1 VIDKEAIEHIEN
13 YFYLSQNHFIEG
25 DHALAAFFAIT
36 AIEETAKLLIVGGTN
51 LEPRRKA
58 SLIKETLN
66 HRKKYFSALINLI
79 DQSSYY
85 NYKVLPEKVREEV
98 DSWWNLDRL
107 MGIRNSCL
115 YLSFDGKGKPVIPK
129 NSVDFELATILVYV
143 AGVAIATLDEYIA
156 GLPVDWAKSIIDRA
170 ELFRSR
176 FLAE

>member
-1 VIDKEAIEHIEN
+1 MIDKEAIEHIEN
-13 YFYLSQNHFIEG
+13 YFNLSQSRFTEG

-58 SLIKETLN
+58 NLIKETFS
-66 HRKKYFSALINLI
+66 HRKKYISALINLI

-85 NYKVLPEKVREEV
+85 EVLPEKVREEV
-98 DSWWNLDRL
+98 DSWWDIDRF

-129 NSVDFELATILVYV
+129 NSVDFELASILVYV

-170 ELFRSR
+170 ELFRNR

>member
-1 VIDKEAIEHIEN
+1 MIDKEAIEHIEN
-13 YFYLSQNHFIEG
+13 YFNLSQNRFIEG

-51 LEPRRKA
+51 LELRRKA
-58 SLIKETLN
+58 SLIKETLS
-66 HRKKYFSALINLI
+66 HRKKYINALINLI

-85 NYKVLPEKVREEV
+85 KVLPEKVRKEV
-98 DSWWNLDRL
+98 DPWWDLDRL

-129 NSVDFELATILVYV
+129 NSVDFELASILVYV

-156 GLPVDWAKSIIDRA
+156 GLPVDWAKSILDRA

>member
-1 VIDKEAIEHIEN
+1 MIDKEAIEHIEN
-13 YFYLSQNHFIEG
+13 YFNLSQSRFIED

-58 SLIKETLN
+58 SLIKETLS
-66 HRKKYFSALINLI
+66 HRKKYINALINLI

-85 NYKVLPEKVREEV
+85 EVLPEKVREEV
-98 DSWWNLDRL
+98 DSWWDIDRL

-115 YLSFDGKGKPVIPK
+115 YLSFDGKGNPVIPK
-129 NSVDFELATILVYV
+129 NSVDFELASILVYV

-170 ELFRSR
+170 ELFRNR